1 MKHRLLGLL
10 TCVLIAVALLAGYDI
25 VETRR
30 SKDPEP
36 PKAPLYILMYHSFVP
51 DGTDCNA
58 WTTTE
63 SRFRE
68 DLQWIVDHG
77 YRFVSPSFLASGEPL
92 PEKAVMLTFDDGYA
106 DNYEIAYPI
115 LKEFGAP
122 AVIALI
128 TKRIVDAKPG
138 FLTWDMCREM
148 LDSGLVEIG
157 SHGHDV
163 HALQNQ
169 GVARNEGESQ
179 ADYEARV
186 FPDIQTSI
194 DLIQQELGVTPIF
207 FAYPYGRTDPWIT
220 DFIEE
225 RFSVT
230 VTTDFA
236 VADVDGGLYN
246 MPRFNMSANVPITD
260 YLPE

>member
-1 MKHRLLGLL
+1 MKQRFLLFMVCIL
-10 TCVLIAVALLAGYDI
+10 TALSLLAGCADAQP
-25 VETRR
+25 E
-30 SKDPEP
+30 DPELP
-36 PKAPLYILMYHSFVP
+36 QKPLYILMYHSFAP
-51 DGTDCNA
+51 DGTACND
-58 WTTTE
+58 WTTTA

-68 DLQWIVDHG
+68 DLRWIVDHG
-77 YRFVSPSFLASGEPL
+77 YSFVTPSQLASDEPL

-106 DNYEIAYPI
+106 DNYEIAFPI
-115 LKEFGAP
+115 LKEFNAP

-128 TKRIVDAKPG
+128 TKRIVDEKPG

-163 HALQNQ
+163 HALANQ
-169 GVARNEGESQ
+169 GVARNEGETQ

-194 DLIQQELGVTPIF
+194 DLIQQELGQAPSY
-207 FAYPYGRTDPWIT
+207 FAYPYGRTDPWIAGY
-220 DFIEE
+220 IAE

-236 VADVDGGLYN
+236 VADVDDGLYN
-246 MPRFNMSANVPITD
+246 MPRFNMNANAKISNF
-260 YLPE
+260 LPE

>member
-1 MKHRLLGLL
+1 MKHRVLALSICVLFLTVVLSGCGLL
-10 TCVLIAVALLAGYDI
+10 SRT
-25 VETRR
+25 
-30 SKDPEP
+30 K
-36 PKAPLYILMYHSFVP
+36 KPLYILMYHSFVP
-51 DGTDCNA
+51 DGTTCNN
-58 WTTTE
+58 WMTTE

-77 YRFVSPSFLASGEPL
+77 YSFVSPSQLVSGEPL
-92 PEKAVMLTFDDGYA
+92 PEKAVMLTFGDGYG

-115 LKEFGAP
+115 LQEYGAT
-122 AVIALI
+122 ATIALI
-128 TKRIVDAKPG
+128 TKRIVDKQPG

-148 LDSGLVEIG
+148 AASGLVEIG
-157 SHGHDV
+157 SHGHDI
-163 HALQNQ
+163 HALANQ

-186 FPDIQTSI
+186 FPDIQTII
-194 DLIQQELGVTPIF
+194 DLIQQELGQAPIF

-220 DFIEE
+220 DFIGE

-230 VTTDFA
+230 VTTDYA
-236 VADVDGGLYN
+236 VADVGDSLYD
-246 MPRFNMSANVPITD
+246 MPRFNMSDNVPITD

>member
-1 MKHRLLGLL
+1 MNHRVFVFSICILLL
-10 TCVLIAVALLAGYDI
+10 TVVLFGYRAVSQP
-25 VETRR
+25 EE
-30 SKDPEP
+30 PEP

-51 DGTDCNA
+51 DGTACND
-58 WTTTE
+58 WMTTA

-68 DLQWIVDHG
+68 DLKWIVDHG
-77 YRFVSPSFLASGEPL
+77 YSFVTPSQLAAGEPL

-106 DNYEIAYPI
+106 DNYEIAFPI

-128 TKRIVDAKPG
+128 TKRIVDEKPG

-148 LDSGLVEIG
+148 QASGLVEFG
-157 SHGHDV
+157 SHSHDV
-163 HALQNQ
+163 HALENQ
-169 GVARNEGESQ
+169 GVARNEGERRK
-179 ADYEARV
+179 DYEARV

-194 DLIQQELGVTPIF
+194 DLIQQELGQAPIF

-220 DFIEE
+220 DYIAE

-230 VTTDFA
+230 VTTDST
-236 VADVDGGLYN
+236 VADADDGLYN
-246 MPRFNMSANVPITD
+246 MPRYNMNNNVPITD